1 MNPFEA
7 IGRYLNLRGVLLSI
21 STQERLYLQGD
32 SIEGSI
38 VLQGGEYDQRVR
50 SLHLTLLEFWVV
62 QSGKHRHT
70 KTKNHETRRLSE
82 QFLIRAGEPREFP
95 FTISL
100 PSNCR
105 LSRPDCGWW
114 LMAALD
120 IQKTRKI
127 RQKHPID
134 VQPAGELIGLI
145 KALEKGPQLRENP
158 KKRLWNPKTG
168 EVRIH
173 LTPPESLRG
182 ELDSIR
188 VYGRRDGDQLVG
200 RFVFNLQEKT
210 LLDYARA
217 AVGQD
222 RISVA
227 FRFPRSRLFLP
238 DGSLDPV
245 GINEEFARALEQA
258 LTQRQE

>member
-1 MNPFEA
+1 MNPLAA
-7 IGRYLNLRGVLLSI
+7 IRRYLNLGGVRLSI
-21 STQERLYLQGD
+21 IASERLFFQGD
-32 SIEGSI
+32 RVEGS
-38 VLQGGEYDQRVR
+38 VTLQGGDYEQQAR
-50 SLHLTLLEFWVV
+50 SLHLNFLEFWIV
-62 QSGKHRHT
+62 QSGKHRYT
-70 KTKNHETRRLSE
+70 KTESHQTRQLSE
-82 QFLIRAGEPREFP
+82 VFLIRPGESREFP
-95 FTISL
+95 FTVFL

-114 LMAALD
+114 LMAELD

-127 RQKHPID
+127 RQKLPID

-158 KKRLWNPKTG
+158 KKRLWDPKTG

-182 ELDSIR
+182 ELDSVRI
-188 VYGRRDGDQLVG
+188 YGRQEGDDMAG

-217 AVGQD
+217 VAGQD
-222 RISVA
+222 RISVG

-258 LTQRQE
+258 LRGREE